1 MLCWN
6 KKSWKYA
13 RKMSK
18 IKRLLS
24 GQFFKYGFVGI
35 IGTVIHTGILWL
47 LTEQTGLNP
56 LLSSIF
62 GYLLSLLISY
72 YLNSILTFKR
82 SITLKFFIKYATVSS
97 FGLFVNI
104 TILFIFENILLMHYM
119 IGQIISIVVVPIL
132 NFILNKYW
140 AFNTKSKK
148 KVQVE

>member
-1 MLCWN
+1 
-6 KKSWKYA
+6 
-13 RKMSK
+13 MSK
-18 IKRLLS
+18 IKRLLA
-24 GQFFKYGFVGI
+24 GQFFKYGLVGV
-35 IGTVIHTGILWL
+35 IGTVTHTGILWL

-56 LLSSIF
+56 LLSSIL

-132 NFILNKYW
+132 NFTLNKYW

-148 KVQVE
+148 KGSGGVI

>member
-1 MLCWN
+1 
-6 KKSWKYA
+6 
-13 RKMSK
+13 MSK